1 MQYCLS
7 DKVFTNLQILY
18 LLDTWGLAALQ
29 YMLQVTS
36 KPRSA
41 CGDEGSG
48 GGLWWVVAGPGPGP
62 RVAEWRSGGCRVQR
76 TSGVIVVMTPQPCYH
91 LVTLPATWHQLENDA
106 IDI

>member
-62 RVAEWRSGGCRVQR
+62 RVAEWRLPGPADIGSYSCYDAAALLP
-76 TSGVIVVMTPQPCYH
+76 SIVTIYS
-91 LVTLPATWHQLENDA
+91 
-106 IDI
+106 DI

>member
-1 MQYCLS
+1 MLLECNIVCLIR
-7 DKVFTNLQILY
+7 FLPTCRY

-36 KPRSA
+36 KPQSA

-62 RVAEWRSGGCRVQR
+62 GPRVAEWRLPGPADIGSYSCYDAAVLLPP
-76 TSGVIVVMTPQPCYH
+76 SSYSHYQP
-91 LVTLPATWHQLENDA
+91 PGIN
-106 IDI
+106 

>member
-36 KPRSA
+36 KPQSA

-62 RVAEWRSGGCRVQR
+62 GPRVAEWRLPGAADIGSYSCYDAAALLP
-76 TSGVIVVMTPQPCYH
+76 SIVT
-91 LVTLPATWHQLENDA
+91 
-106 IDI
+106 I